1 MQPSTPEDR
10 KAATRAEAKSRR
22 RAQADKDALSR
33 RICQTLAE
41 RPEYR
46 DARCVLFYV
55 DFGDEVRTRSLLVET
70 LAQGQQDKQV
80 VVPYCVGEEL
90 RLFRLTNLDELAEGT
105 FTILEPRTELRD
117 RPDRRV
123 DLAEVDL
130 VVVPGVAFDVQGN
143 RLGHGRGY
151 YDRLLARA
159 RRETALGALAFECQI
174 FPEIPVGPRDIA
186 MDWVIT
192 ENQVYHGKGHET

>member
-10 KAATRAEAKSRR
+10 KKAIRAEATARR
-22 RAQADKDALSR
+22 RAQADKDAVSR

-41 RPEYR
+41 RSEYR

-55 DFGDEVRTRSLLVET
+55 DFGDEVRTRPLLAET
-70 LAQGQQDKQV
+70 LASSKQV
-80 VVPYCVGEEL
+80 AVPYCVGEQL
-90 RLFRLTNLDELAEGT
+90 RLFRLTNLDELVEGT

-117 RPDRRV
+117 RPGRRV

-151 YDRLLARA
+151 YDRLLSRA
-159 RRETALGALAFECQI
+159 RRETALLALAFECQI
-174 FPEIPVGPRDIA
+174 FPEIPVGPRDVA
-186 MDWVIT
+186 MDWLIT
-192 ENQVYHGKGHET
+192 ENQVYHGKGRETR